1 VKRIG
6 LKLLKFHEI
15 MTIDVRQTSP
25 LMLPRAKNATAPS
38 ASFTQNDKSLE
49 PPSSL
54 STNTSVV
61 ITEKR
66 RSRPSRRY
74 LLGALLGKGG
84 NAVVYQ
90 CTCLETCE
98 QFAIKIL
105 SKERLVQTKTLSSH
119 VREVTIHASL
129 QHKHICNFHHYF
141 EDSKRCYILLEL
153 CPKGTLYHVIQA
165 RGKLDELEAAC
176 FLFDLTK
183 AVSHLHSNRILHAD
197 VKPQNCFL
205 TSNMNLKLGD
215 FGLSVRLGPNQN
227 TCTKKCG
234 TPNYVAPEILEK
246 REKRGYSLEVDVWS
260 MGCVLYCML
269 VGVPPFQSQ
278 SVKETCVKIHS
289 GKYSIPSFVS
299 DDARDLITKML
310 HMNPKKRATLDDI
323 QQHSFLRMVSSNIA
337 IPVIVH
343 ATPVPCRVAP
353 RDESSSSST
362 TNSSQTTVA
371 CSNTKPNKDT
381 TIPMPLTAATFIKT
395 KTTTTT
401 TTASIS
407 TCMDPFQLMTRDFCH
422 CLRQE
427 GFAV

>member
-1 VKRIG
+1 
-6 LKLLKFHEI
+6 
-15 MTIDVRQTSP
+15 
-25 LMLPRAKNATAPS
+25 
-38 ASFTQNDKSLE
+38 
-49 PPSSL
+49 
-54 STNTSVV
+54 
-61 ITEKR
+61 
-66 RSRPSRRY
+66 
-74 LLGALLGKGG
+74 
-84 NAVVYQ
+84 
-90 CTCLETCE
+90 
-98 QFAIKIL
+98 
-105 SKERLVQTKTLSSH
+105 
-119 VREVTIHASL
+119 VTIHASL
-129 QHKHICNFHHYF
+129 QHKHICDFHHYF
-141 EDSKRCYILLEL
+141 EDSKHCYILLEL

-310 HMNPKKRATLDDI
+310 HMNPKKRYASSLCVVVSYGCGSVARVLRL
-323 QQHSFLRMVSSNIA
+323 HSFIHSRRRCCLPLSLSS
-337 IPVIVH
+337 
-343 ATPVPCRVAP
+343 
-353 RDESSSSST
+353 
-362 TNSSQTTVA
+362 
-371 CSNTKPNKDT
+371 
-381 TIPMPLTAATFIKT
+381 L
-395 KTTTTT
+395 
-401 TTASIS
+401 IS
-407 TCMDPFQLMTRDFCH
+407 LYIFNMQSYIGRY
-422 CLRQE
+422 
-427 GFAV
+427 

>member
-1 VKRIG
+1 
-6 LKLLKFHEI
+6 
-15 MTIDVRQTSP
+15 
-25 LMLPRAKNATAPS
+25 
-38 ASFTQNDKSLE
+38 
-49 PPSSL
+49 
-54 STNTSVV
+54 
-61 ITEKR
+61 
-66 RSRPSRRY
+66 
-74 LLGALLGKGG
+74 
-84 NAVVYQ
+84 
-90 CTCLETCE
+90 
-98 QFAIKIL
+98 
-105 SKERLVQTKTLSSH
+105 
-119 VREVTIHASL
+119 VTIHASL
-129 QHKHICNFHHYF
+129 QHKHICDFHHYF
-141 EDSKRCYILLEL
+141 EDSKHCYILLEL

-310 HMNPKKRATLDDI
+310 HMNPKKRYASSLCVVVSYRCGSVARVLRL
-323 QQHSFLRMVSSNIA
+323 HS
-337 IPVIVH
+337 VIH
-343 ATPVPCRVAP
+343 SRRRRCLLPLSLSLISLYIFNMQSYIGRY
-353 RDESSSSST
+353 ST
-362 TNSSQTTVA
+362 T
-371 CSNTKPNKDT
+371 
-381 TIPMPLTAATFIKT
+381 FI
-395 KTTTTT
+395 
-401 TTASIS
+401 S
-407 TCMDPFQLMTRDFCH
+407 PHGFFQHCYTRHRPCYS
-422 CLRQE
+422 CTM
-427 GFAV
+427 